1 MQQPTGD
8 QYFKREDNSYSWC
21 MNLLPYNVRACSPPL
36 SCKEVLLAFMV
47 VMVVV
52 MVVVVVFVPSGLQ
65 TLALG
70 CFVRTII
77 SAVAASSRTTLL
89 LIIITCEFKLARSK
103 ERIVGA
109 NAGPLAM
116 KLWDPSVCFQRG
128 N

>member
-1 MQQPTGD
+1 MVYELATVQRARAPPPPI
-8 QYFKREDNSYSWC
+8 RALC
-21 MNLLPYNVRACSPPL
+21 HALLLS

-52 MVVVVVFVPSGLQ
+52 VFVPSGLQ
-65 TLALG
+65 TMALG

-103 ERIVGA
+103 ERVVGP
-109 NAGPLAM
+109 NAGPLAV
-116 KLWDPSVCFQRG
+116 KLWDPSVCFQRS